1 MTAIIKREL
10 VAFFK
15 NPIGWFVLAI
25 YAFLSAIL
33 FTLFVIWQNTS
44 YLGDYFGFWLFF
56 VDMVVV
62 GILSMRFFS
71 EEKKNKTDQLLLTS
85 PISLYQL
92 VLGKFFGALIIFLLC
107 TSINLFYV
115 LIIDIFGTVDYGCLA
130 TNLIGTVLALCAIIS
145 IGLFVSALTES
156 SVAAAAGTMAILFF
170 MFVVDFFAMFMPSW
184 LANIIMHANIYAQF
198 DDFTNGILNLPP
210 IVYYISVTVIFLFL
224 AVRMIEKRRWS

>member
-10 VAFFK
+10 VSFFK
-15 NPIGWFVLAI
+15 NPIGWFVIAI
-25 YAFLSAIL
+25 YTFLSAIL

-56 VDMVVV
+56 VDMIVV

-92 VLGKFFGALIIFLLC
+92 VLGKFFGALIIFLTC
-107 TSINLFYV
+107 TCVNFFYV
-115 LIIDIFGTVDYGCLA
+115 LVIDIFGTVDYGCLF
-130 TNLIGTVLALCAIIS
+130 TNLIGTVLVIS
-145 IGLFVSALTES
+145 SMIAIGLFVSALTES
-156 SVAAAAGTMAILFF
+156 TIAAAAATIAILFF
-170 MFVVDFFAMFMPSW
+170 MFVIDFFAMFFPTW
-184 LANIIMHANIYAQF
+184 LADILMHGNIYAQF

-210 IVYYISVTVIFLFL
+210 IIYYLSVTVIFLFL
-224 AVRMIEKRRWS
+224 AVRMIERRRWS

>member
-1 MTAIIKREL
+1 
-10 VAFFK
+10 
-15 NPIGWFVLAI
+15 
-25 YAFLSAIL
+25 
-33 FTLFVIWQNTS
+33 
-44 YLGDYFGFWLFF
+44 
-56 VDMVVV
+56 
-62 GILSMRFFS
+62 MRFFS

-92 VLGKFFGALIIFLLC
+92 VLGKFFGALIIFLIC
-107 TSINLFYV
+107 TSVNLFYV
-115 LIIDIFGTVDYGCLA
+115 LIIDIFGTVDYGCLL

-170 MFVVDFFAMFMPSW
+170 MFVIDFFGIFLPSW

-198 DDFTNGILNLPP
+198 DDFTNGILSLPP

>member
-71 EEKKNKTDQLLLTS
+71 DSISSGADRQGFS
-85 PISLYQL
+85 P
-92 VLGKFFGALIIFLLC
+92 
-107 TSINLFYV
+107 
-115 LIIDIFGTVDYGCLA
+115 
-130 TNLIGTVLALCAIIS
+130 
-145 IGLFVSALTES
+145 
-156 SVAAAAGTMAILFF
+156 
-170 MFVVDFFAMFMPSW
+170 
-184 LANIIMHANIYAQF
+184 
-198 DDFTNGILNLPP
+198 
-210 IVYYISVTVIFLFL
+210 
-224 AVRMIEKRRWS
+224 VR